1 MSDVI
6 VTLSCPDQPGI
17 VRAVAGFVADQ
28 GCTITESHQFIDRE
42 ASRLY
47 MRLAFQAAHGVTPGI
62 AMLTTEFAEVA
73 REFLMTWKITD
84 ATRRARLIIM
94 VSKFGHCLN
103 DLLYRV
109 KVGQLNADVAAVVS
123 NHRDLEQ
130 LAAFAGVP
138 FVHLPVTP
146 ATKPEAE
153 AELLRLVDELEADL
167 VVLARYM
174 QILSPGLCAKLEG
187 RAINIHHSMLPSFK
201 GAKPYQQAYR
211 RGVKLVGA
219 TAHYVT
225 SDLDEGPIIEQE
237 VQRVDHAMDAAGVTA
252 LGRDTE
258 ALALARAVQ
267 WHLENRVMLDGRRTV
282 VFR

>member
-6 VTLSCPDQPGI
+6 ITLSCPDRPGI
-17 VRAVAGFVADQ
+17 VRAVSGFVAEQ

-42 ASRLY
+42 AARLY
-47 MRLAFQAAHGVTPGI
+47 MRVAFKAVQGATPRVDP
-62 AMLTTEFAEVA
+62 LSTDFSEVA
-73 REFLMTWKITD
+73 REFLMSWKITD

-109 KVGQLNADVAAVVS
+109 RVGQLNADVAAVVS
-123 NHRDLEQ
+123 NHRDLEP
-130 LAAFAGVP
+130 LAASAGVP
-138 FVHLPVTP
+138 FLHVPVTP

-153 AELLRLVDELEADL
+153 AELLRLVDELEVDL

-174 QILSPGLCAKLEG
+174 QILSASLCAKLEG

-201 GAKPYQQAYR
+201 GAKPYQQAYE

-237 VQRVDHAMDAAGVTA
+237 VQRVDHTLDAVGVTA
-252 LGRDTE
+252 LGRDNE
-258 ALALARAVQ
+258 SRALARAVQ
-267 WHLENRVMLDGRRTV
+267 WHLENRVMLDGHRTV